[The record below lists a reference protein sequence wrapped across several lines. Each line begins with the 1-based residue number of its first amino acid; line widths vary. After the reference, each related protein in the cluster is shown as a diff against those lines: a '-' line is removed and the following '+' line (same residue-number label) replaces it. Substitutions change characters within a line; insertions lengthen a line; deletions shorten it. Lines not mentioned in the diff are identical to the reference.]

1 MPKVGDKEFSYTP
14 AGRRAARKYA
24 ARTGKRVS
32 NKPYG
37 RGYGAP
43 GAGNRV
49 GGDFNPSSHLPRA
62 NRAAG
67 PRQNRPARPMSPQ
80 RPGMPRRKMRGG
92 PATSPLRSGLPRMRS
107 MGASPMRRRI
117 NKKR

>member
-24 ARTGKRVS
+24 ARTGKRIS
-32 NKPYG
+32 NKPAG

-43 GAGNRV
+43 GASNRMS
-49 GGDFNPSSHLPRA
+49 GPFRPQSHLPT
-62 NRAAG
+62 
-67 PRQNRPARPMSPQ
+67 PSRPGMA
-80 RPGMPRRKMRGG
+80 RPGMPRRRMRGG

-107 MGASPMRRRI
+107 MGAPMMRRR
-117 NKKR
+117 KKR